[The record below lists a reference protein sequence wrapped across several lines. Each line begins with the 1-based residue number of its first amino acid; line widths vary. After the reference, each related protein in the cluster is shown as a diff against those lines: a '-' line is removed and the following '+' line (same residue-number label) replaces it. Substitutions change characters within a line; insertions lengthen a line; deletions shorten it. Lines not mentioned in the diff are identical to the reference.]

1 MRRFILSCL
10 VLGCIQISHS
20 QTLSPQLTNMLQ
32 DTLTYY
38 TSLITNIKGM
48 SASVY
53 LPGQGMW
60 KGVSG
65 VSHAGVPINSNME
78 FGIAS
83 NTKLFV
89 ATVMLKLAE
98 NNQINLDAAIGSWL
112 PAHPNINSAIT
123 VRQLLNHTSGISDPL
138 FVAPY
143 MDTINN
149 NADRVF
155 SPEEVL
161 GWVGTPQ
168 FAAGSGWGYSNIN
181 YVIAGMI
188 AENITGFHISKLIR
202 DSILI
207 PLNMDS
213 TFYDVQEPWLGTVAH
228 RWWNLIDYNDT
239 STTGLNTAGGAAGA
253 IYSTSGEMAQWYA
266 ALFSGQIINQQ
277 SLNELTTFVA
287 TPSPTYDYGLGLSR
301 ETTQNHTYWGHGG
314 RTWGYRSK
322 MIYDDCMNAVVCGL
336 TNSDPSGM
344 DGVTF
349 LLYRVLLNH
358 LPACS
363 GVITGN
369 SNVCQEQNTV
379 TYTIAPIARASSYE
393 WIFPSGFIGTST
405 SNSITVNIH
414 LSAVSGEIIVRGVN
428 SYGKGGESTLFV
440 QVNPLPETPSIT
452 LIGNTLHSSSI
463 NGNQWYNQDGIII
476 DETSQDFVVNSTGI
490 YYVIVSELGCS
501 SANSNSIQ
509 ITITDLI
516 ARENDLEFKFY
527 PNPVGD
533 ELVVESK
540 GIQTE
545 FEISDSAGKL
555 MMQGT
560 IKKKEH
566 IDVRN
571 FDSGIYCVRLTNN
584 NRVKYFKFIK

>member
-1 MRRFILSCL
+1 
-10 VLGCIQISHS
+10 
-20 QTLSPQLTNMLQ
+20 MLQ

-38 TSLITNIKGM
+38 TSLISNIKGM

-65 VSHAGVPINSNME
+65 LSHTGVPINSDME

-89 ATVMLKLAE
+89 STVMLKLAE
-98 NNQINLDAAIGSWL
+98 NNQINLDAAIGTWL

-149 NADRVF
+149 NSDRVF

-168 FAAGSGWGYSNIN
+168 FAAGTGWGYSNIN

-188 AENITGFHISKLIR
+188 AENITGFHISRLIR

-213 TFYDVQEPWLGTVAH
+213 TFYDVQEPWVGTVAH
-228 RWWNLIDYNDT
+228 RWWNTIDYNDT

-266 ALFSGQIINQQ
+266 ALFNGQILNQQ
-277 SLNELTTFVA
+277 SLSELTTFVA

-363 GVITGN
+363 GPIIGSLSTCRGQN
-369 SNVCQEQNTV
+369 SV
-379 TYTIAPIARASSYE
+379 TYTVASIAGANSYE
-393 WIFPSGFIGTST
+393 WILPSGFIGTST
-405 SNSITVNIH
+405 SNSITVNIN
-414 LSAVSGEIIVRGVN
+414 LSAFSGEITVRGVN
-428 SYGKGGESTLFV
+428 VYGKGGESTLFV
-440 QVNPLPETPSIT
+440 QVNPLPETPTIT
-452 LIGNTLHSSSI
+452 LNGNTLHSSSI
-463 NGNQWYNQDGIII
+463 NGNQWYNQDGILIS
-476 DETSQDFVVNSTGI
+476 ETAQDLTVNATGI
-490 YYVIVSELGCS
+490 YYVIVSELGCI

-516 ARENDLEFKFY
+516 ASENELGFKLY
-527 PNPVGD
+527 PNPVD
-533 ELVVESK
+533 DKLVIETM
-540 GIQTE
+540 GIYTE
-545 FEISDSAGKL
+545 FEIKDAAGKL

-560 IKKKEH
+560 INAKE
-566 IDVRN
+566 ILDIQN
-571 FDSGIYCVRLTNN
+571 FQSGIYFIRLKNT
-584 NRVKYFKFIK
+584 NRVKSYRFMKC